1 MKLRWPSVTQLAV
14 FAASMVVFAAGGHFA
29 AREVI
34 ERQQSKQLEELTEV
48 ALRRSELAVD
58 FGEATLEEL
67 AKRGA
72 LNCTPESLQAVRL
85 QIYQRPA
92 VKDIRLV
99 DREGSVICSAYSE
112 TLEFDAG
119 RVDRSDMLQSKDNR
133 VLLFRVD
140 QFNGV
145 ALGVLRDIDD
155 RNSIVAILG
164 INSYLLDI
172 MPLELRAHSDVLLE
186 LSNGSDVG
194 AFFLKR
200 PAESAQ
206 MVSFGSVSSQ
216 YPLRA
221 SIRVESSALQDWN
234 NESYWPIMLI
244 ALGLGAVFGVLLTR
258 TTARLEGP
266 IADID
271 RGLARHEFTPYY
283 QPTFDLNIGAILGC
297 EVLARWIRNDGSI
310 IPPMSFIPLAESSGR
325 IELMTWQLLETALAE
340 LFPRLRDDKHFKMS
354 INVSPRHLLSDGFI
368 ETLRRI
374 VVGAGVSPSQVVLEI
389 TERNELPDLEKAACV
404 VKDLREQGFRV
415 AMDDVG
421 VGHSGLSQMKGLGAN
436 TIKIDK
442 FFIDSITQDGS
453 AATIIQTLTG
463 LARDLQMTVIAEGIE
478 TPEQV
483 RALIKCGVEEGQ
495 GYLVSPPLPFSK
507 FDELMEIHAARGSRG
522 SSGGAGRAGCQDR
535 DPIGLDWITISFP
548 CWGVVVP
555 REWLWWMSRE
565 KPRRAPGAHAAPR
578 VRIMPGLLLHHLAA

>member
-1 MKLRWPSVTQLAV
+1 MKLRWPSVTQLAMLV
-14 FAASMVVFAAGGHFA
+14 ASVVVFAAGGHFA

-34 ERQQSKQLEELTEV
+34 DRQQSKQLEELTEV

-58 FGEATLEEL
+58 VGEATLDEL

-119 RVDRSDMLQSKDNR
+119 RVDRSDMLRSTDNR

-186 LSNGSDVG
+186 LSNGADVG
-194 AFFLKR
+194 AFFLKP
-200 PAESAQ
+200 PAESTPT
-206 MVSFGSVSSQ
+206 VSFGSVSSQ

-221 SIRVESSALQDWN
+221 TIRVESSALQNWN
-234 NESYWPIMLI
+234 SESYWPIMLI

-271 RGLARHEFTPYY
+271 RGLARREFKPYY
-283 QPTFDLNIGAILGC
+283 QPTFDLGSGAIRGC
-297 EVLARWIRNDGSI
+297 EILARWIRNDGSI
-310 IPPMSFIPLAESSGR
+310 VPPMSFIPLAESSGR
-325 IELMTWQLLETALAE
+325 IELMTWQLLETALTD
-340 LFPRLRDDKHFKMS
+340 LLPRLREDKQFKMS
-354 INVSPRHLLSDGFI
+354 INVSPRHLMNDGFI
-368 ETLRRI
+368 QTLRRI
-374 VVGAGVSPSQVVLEI
+374 VLGARVSPRQVMLEI
-389 TERNELPDLEKAACV
+389 TERTELPDLEKAAGV
-404 VKDLREQGFRV
+404 VKDLREYGFRV

-442 FFIDSITQDGS
+442 FFIDTITEDGA
-453 AATIIQTLTG
+453 AATIIQTLAG

-483 RALIKCGVEEGQ
+483 QALIECGVEEGQ
-495 GYLVSPPLPFSK
+495 GYLVSPPLPFLK
-507 FDELMEIHAARGSRG
+507 FDELLETHAG
-522 SSGGAGRAGCQDR
+522 
-535 DPIGLDWITISFP
+535 
-548 CWGVVVP
+548 
-555 REWLWWMSRE
+555 
-565 KPRRAPGAHAAPR
+565 KAAEEA
-578 VRIMPGLLLHHLAA
+578 LAALVA

>member
-1 MKLRWPSVTQLAV
+1 MKLRWPSVTQLAMLV
-14 FAASMVVFAAGGHFA
+14 ASVVVFAAGGHFA
-29 AREVI
+29 ARQVI
-34 ERQQSKQLEELTEV
+34 ERQQSKQLAELTEV

-85 QIYQRPA
+85 QVYQRPA

-119 RVDRSDMLQSKDNR
+119 RVDRSDMLPSRDNR

-186 LSNGSDVG
+186 LSNGADVG

-200 PAESAQ
+200 PADSAQ
-206 MVSFGSVSSQ
+206 TVSFDSVSSQ

-221 SIRVESSALQDWN
+221 TIRVESSALQNWN
-234 NESYWPIMLI
+234 SEFYWPIMLI

-271 RGLARHEFTPYY
+271 RGLARREFKPYY
-283 QPTFDLNIGAILGC
+283 QPTFDLSTGAIRGC
-297 EVLARWIRNDGSI
+297 EILARWIRSDGSI
-310 IPPMSFIPLAESSGR
+310 VPPMSFIPLAEQSGR
-325 IELMTWQLLETALAE
+325 IDPMTWQLLDTALAE
-340 LFPRLRDDKHFKMS
+340 LSPRLRQDKRFKMS

-368 ETLRRI
+368 EALRRI
-374 VVGAGVSPSQVVLEI
+374 VGGARVSPRQVVLEI
-389 TERNELPDLEKAACV
+389 TERTELPDLEKAACV
-404 VKDLREQGFRV
+404 VKALREHGFRV

-453 AATIIQTLTG
+453 AATIIQTLAA

-483 RALIKCGVEEGQ
+483 QALIKCGVEEGQ

-507 FDELMEIHAARGSRG
+507 FDELMDIQAAKV
-522 SSGGAGRAGCQDR
+522 AADAV
-535 DPIGLDWITISFP
+535 L
-548 CWGVVVP
+548 
-555 REWLWWMSRE
+555 
-565 KPRRAPGAHAAPR
+565 AHAAL
-578 VRIMPGLLLHHLAA
+578 VA